1 MKFKTCKVDSL
12 IGNVDAAAP
21 IVLGLLSLGKE
32 QILELKGMIAID
44 QVEKTLEGGPSKAIV
59 ASGGSWRLWPFRRS
73 RAIPSIQPVINN
85 TTQSDAENASEMT
98 AGIDGNN
105 NVCKP
110 KLTKKKVRVITPRS
124 EQLASLNLKEGRNT
138 ITFTFST
145 AMLGEQQVDARIY
158 LWKWNTRIVI
168 SDVDGTITNQ
178 CEDVYCVVK
187 AFVPRGEWI
196 SPEANRY
203 VQCLIRD
210 FERNGL
216 NLTSTKREEV
226 QRLRAHIDD
235 LSVLYI
241 KNMSDESTFLLFSE
255 TELTGLP
262 PELLQSL
269 DKAKNGRFKVYLR
282 SHHVIPVLEIHK
294 IGTIRKIVAVA
305 YGKRGGEANPSV
317 LKSLIQLRHK
327 LARLLSYSNYADYAV
342 APRMAKSSSKVRCSM
357 AVHAYGWSRLVTNR
371 CIHNREDIGVNGYL
385 QMLSSIVLVKER
397 FLPTKTNR
405 RMKQISK
412 EVYAL
417 LRGIINKREEAMKAG
432 ETANSDLLE
441 HQNNKKIGMSVKDV
455 IEECKLFYLAGQET
469 TSVLL
474 VWTMVL
480 LSEHPNWQARA
491 REEVLQVFG
500 NKKLEADGLN
510 HLKIVTMIFHEVLRL
525 YPPVAMLIRAVYKDT
540 QVGDMYFPA
549 GVQVTLPTILV
560 HHDHEIWGN
569 DAKEFNPERF
579 AEGVLKAT
587 KNQVSFFPFG
597 WGPRVCIGQ
606 NFAMMEAKIA
616 LAMILQHFSFEL
628 SPSYA
633 HAPFSILTMQPQYG
647 AQLILRGL

>member
-1 MKFKTCKVDSL
+1 
-12 IGNVDAAAP
+12 
-21 IVLGLLSLGKE
+21 
-32 QILELKGMIAID
+32 MIAVD
-44 QVEKTLEGGPSKAIV
+44 QVEKTLEGDPSKAIV
-59 ASGGSWRLWPFRRS
+59 AS
-73 RAIPSIQPVINN
+73 VINN
-85 TTQSDAENASEMT
+85 TRQSDAENALEMT

-110 KLTKKKVRVITPRS
+110 KLTKKKAR
-124 EQLASLNLKEGRNT
+124 EGRNT

-145 AMLGEQQVDARIY
+145 AMLGEQHVDARIY

-168 SDVDGTITNQ
+168 SDVDGTITDQ
-178 CEDVYCVVK
+178 REDVYCVVK
-187 AFVPRGEWI
+187 AFVARGEWI
-196 SPEANRY
+196 SPEANQY

-255 TELTGLP
+255 TELARLP
-262 PELLQSL
+262 LELLQSL
-269 DKAKNGRFKVYLR
+269 DKAENGRFKVYLR
-282 SHHVIPVLEIHK
+282 SHHVIPVLELRK
-294 IGTIRKIVAVA
+294 IGTTKKIVVVA

-317 LKSLIQLRHK
+317 LKSLTV
-327 LARLLSYSNYADYAV
+327 V
-342 APRMAKSSSKVRCSM
+342 APRMAKSSSKVRCSR
-357 AVHAYGWSRLVTNR
+357 AVYAYGWSRLVTDR
-371 CIHNREDIGVNGYL
+371 CIHNMEDIGVNGYL

-397 FLPTKTNR
+397 YFTTIWFLPTKTNR

-560 HHDHEIWGN
+560 HHDHEIWGD

-633 HAPFSILTMQPQYG
+633 HAPFIILTMQPQYG